1 MVLSAVVFA
10 DVSRCR
16 IKAGIAGVDE
26 GASGDQVTAPRPALA
41 LFSTLFWGQ
50 WCCSCLAVVLPG
62 VTCLGVG
69 SSNAVLQPGRCSW
82 CEGGGKG
89 GGATLCW
96 EGLVGSAAPVSAGG
110 SLPVTGTVRAH

>member
-1 MVLSAVVFA
+1 MSIVPLAHE
-10 DVSRCR
+10 VSWRLPGLHWLCFL
-16 IKAGIAGVDE
+16 
-26 GASGDQVTAPRPALA
+26 P
-41 LFSTLFWGQ
+41 FWGQ

-69 SSNAVLQPGRCSW
+69 SSNAVLQPGRCNW